1 MTNTNNKIKNT
12 MNFLIEKK
20 HILEMKLEVTSIQL
34 EKQEC
39 IRNQQ
44 HEKAAD
50 LRDQEKELLGKLN
63 EKKNN
68 LIERQNNLE
77 HSQQSFEESDYLTV
91 LIEEIKLHESSVK
104 PKDDN
109 PEIKT
114 TSTNEAFDRINQI
127 KNDILKEKNKD

>member
-1 MTNTNNKIKNT
+1 

-68 LIERQNNLE
+68 LIELQNNLE
-77 HSQQSFEESDYLTV
+77 HSQQFFEESNYLNM

-127 KNDILKEKNKD
+127 KNDILKGNN

>member
-77 HSQQSFEESDYLTV
+77 HSQQSFEESNYLNM
-91 LIEEIKLHESSVK
+91 LIEEIKLQESPIK
-104 PKDDN
+104 PVRN
-109 PEIKT
+109 NSESKT
-114 TSTNEAFDRINQI
+114 ADTSEVLERINQI
-127 KNDILKEKNKD
+127 KHDILKENN

>member
-1 MTNTNNKIKNT
+1 
-12 MNFLIEKK
+12 
-20 HILEMKLEVTSIQL
+20 LEVTSIQL

-68 LIERQNNLE
+68 LIELQNNLRNAQ
-77 HSQQSFEESDYLTV
+77 HSIEEFDHVTM
-91 LIEEIKLHESSVK
+91 LIEEIKLQEAPVK

-127 KNDILKEKNKD
+127 KNDILKENN

>member
-63 EKKNN
+63 ERKNN
-68 LIERQNNLE
+68 LIELQNNLE
-77 HSQQSFEESDYLTV
+77 HSQQSFEESNYLAT
-91 LIEEIKLHESSVK
+91 LIEEIKLQESPVK

-127 KNDILKEKNKD
+127 KNDILKEKNND

>member
-34 EKQEC
+34 EKKEC

-68 LIERQNNLE
+68 LIELQNNLRNAQ
-77 HSQQSFEESDYLTV
+77 HSIEEFDHVTM
-91 LIEEIKLHESSVK
+91 LIEEIKLQEAPVK

>member
-1 MTNTNNKIKNT
+1 MTKFNNQIKNT

-63 EKKNN
+63 ERKNN
-68 LIERQNNLE
+68 LIELQNNLE
-77 HSQQSFEESDYLTV
+77 HSQQSFEESNYLAT
-91 LIEEIKLHESSVK
+91 LIEEIKLQESPIK
-104 PKDDN
+104 PVRNYSESITAD
-109 PEIKT
+109 
-114 TSTNEAFDRINQI
+114 TSDVLERINQI
-127 KNDILKEKNKD
+127 KNDILKENN

>member
-68 LIERQNNLE
+68 LIELQNNLE
-77 HSQQSFEESDYLTV
+77 NLQQSIEESDYLTV

-127 KNDILKEKNKD
+127 KNDILKGNN

>member
-34 EKQEC
+34 EKKEC

-63 EKKNN
+63 EKKNY
-68 LIERQNNLE
+68 LIELQNNLE
-77 HSQQSFEESDYLTV
+77 HSQQFFEESNYLNM

-127 KNDILKEKNKD
+127 KNDILKGNN

>member
-1 MTNTNNKIKNT
+1 

-77 HSQQSFEESDYLTV
+77 HSQQSFEESNYLAT
-91 LIEEIKLHESSVK
+91 LIEEIKLQESPVK

>member
-127 KNDILKEKNKD
+127 KNDILKENN

>member
-68 LIERQNNLE
+68 LIELQNNLE
-77 HSQQSFEESDYLTV
+77 HSQQSFEESNYLAT

-127 KNDILKEKNKD
+127 KNDILKGNN

>member
-34 EKQEC
+34 EKKEC

-68 LIERQNNLE
+68 LIELQNNLRNAQ
-77 HSQQSFEESDYLTV
+77 HS
-91 LIEEIKLHESSVK
+91 IEEFDHVTMLKLQEAPVK

-127 KNDILKEKNKD
+127 KNDILKGNN

>member
-127 KNDILKEKNKD
+127 KNDILKGNN